1 MKADRMEL
9 LSHQTV
15 QRFPYDEGRVN
26 TVKTLVLIL
35 ALAAAGTVTATAQ
48 DDVVF
53 RSGVSLVRVDAE
65 AVDAGGRVVSG
76 LTTADFI
83 VLDEGKAQTLV
94 NFSFEEDPLDLI
106 LLFDLAGSMHGKV
119 LSVVRA
125 AELGL
130 HELRKGDQVDV
141 MVFNTRAQDIQ
152 PFTADLGA
160 VNQAILLRVL
170 GLKFGGGSQIE
181 MPADDAALR
190 FRSEPKSKRK
200 RAVLAIT
207 DKAGGNNASA
217 TAAVRD
223 LWASDAVLSELVL
236 GGSGQTRLMES
247 GTNAIVD
254 QTGGAT
260 IVAGVPGEAF
270 QESVHYLRSGYTMY
284 YPLPGAAAGSE
295 RRLQV
300 ELTADAIKRFPNVRL
315 RARSGYV
322 VPSVR

>member
-1 MKADRMEL
+1 MILTAAM
-9 LSHQTV
+9 TV
-15 QRFPYDEGRVN
+15 
-26 TVKTLVLIL
+26 
-35 ALAAAGTVTATAQ
+35 TAQ

-76 LTTADFI
+76 LTKDDFV
-83 VLDEGKAQTLV
+83 VLDEGKTQTLV

-106 LLFDLAGSMHGKV
+106 LLFDMAGSMHGKI
-119 LSVVRA
+119 LEVVRA
-125 AELGL
+125 AELGF
-130 HELRKGDQVDV
+130 HELRRGDRVDV

-152 PFTADLGA
+152 PFTADLGT

-181 MPADDAALR
+181 TPADDAALR
-190 FRSEPKSKRK
+190 FRGEPASKRK
-200 RAVLAIT
+200 RAILVVS
-207 DKAGGNNASA
+207 DKTGSNNAGA
-217 TAAVRD
+217 TAAAVRD

-236 GGSGQTRLMES
+236 GSGGQTRLMES
-247 GTNAIVD
+247 GTNEIVD
-254 QTGGAT
+254 RTGGAT
-260 IVAGVPGEAF
+260 VAAGIPGEAF

-284 YPLPGAAAGSE
+284 YPLPAAAAGSE

-300 ELTADAIKRFPNVRL
+300 QLTPAAMKQNPNVRL

-322 VPSVR
+322 VPAAK

>member
-1 MKADRMEL
+1 MKPL
-9 LSHQTV
+9 
-15 QRFPYDEGRVN
+15 F
-26 TVKTLVLIL
+26 LIL
-35 ALAAAGTVTATAQ
+35 ALAMAAGAQ

-65 AVDAGGRVVSG
+65 AVDATGHVVSG
-76 LTTADFI
+76 LTKDDFV

-94 NFSFEEDPLDLI
+94 NFSFEEEPLDLI
-106 LLFDLAGSMHGKV
+106 LLFDMAGSMHGKV
-119 LSVVRA
+119 LGVVRA
-125 AELGL
+125 AELGF
-130 HELRKGDQVDV
+130 HELRKGDRVDV

-152 PFTADLGA
+152 PFTADLDA

-200 RAVLAIT
+200 RAVLVIT
-207 DKAGGNNASA
+207 DKTGESNSGAAG
-217 TAAVRD
+217 TIRD

-236 GGSGQTRLMES
+236 GEGGQTRLMDS

-254 QTGGAT
+254 RTGGAA

-284 YPLPGAAAGSE
+284 YPLPDAAPGSE
-295 RRLQV
+295 RRLRV
-300 ELTADAIKRFPNVRL
+300 ELTPAATQRFPGVRL
-315 RARSGYV
+315 RARLGYV
-322 VPSVR
+322 VAR

>member
-1 MKADRMEL
+1 MM
-9 LSHQTV
+9 
-15 QRFPYDEGRVN
+15 N
-26 TVKTLVLIL
+26 TVKALFLIL
-35 ALAAAGTVTATAQ
+35 IATVTARAQ

-65 AVDAGGRVVSG
+65 AVDFGGRVVSG
-76 LTTADFI
+76 LTKDDFV

-125 AELGL
+125 AELGF
-130 HELRKGDQVDV
+130 HELRRGDRVDV

-152 PFTADLGA
+152 PFTTDLGA

-170 GLKFGGGSQIE
+170 ALKFGGGSQIE
-181 MPADDAALR
+181 APAADAALR

-200 RAVLAIT
+200 RAVLVVS
-207 DKAGGNNASA
+207 DKTGSNNAGA

-236 GGSGQTRLMES
+236 GGSGQTRLMED
-247 GTNAIVD
+247 GTNAVVD
-254 QTGGAT
+254 RTGGAT

-270 QESVHYLRSGYTMY
+270 QESVHYLRSGYSMY
-284 YPLPGAAAGSE
+284 YPLPDAAAGSE

-300 ELTADAIKRFPNVRL
+300 ELTADAMKRFPNVRL
-315 RARSGYV
+315 RARLGYV
-322 VPSVR
+322 VPAR

>member
-1 MKADRMEL
+1 M
-9 LSHQTV
+9 TV
-15 QRFPYDEGRVN
+15 S
-26 TVKTLVLIL
+26 
-35 ALAAAGTVTATAQ
+35 AQ

-65 AVDAGGRVVSG
+65 AVDSGGRVVSG
-76 LTTADFI
+76 LTKDDFV

-125 AELGL
+125 AELGF
-130 HELRKGDQVDV
+130 HELRRGDRVDV

-152 PFTADLGA
+152 PFTTDLGA

-170 GLKFGGGSQIE
+170 ALKFGGGSQIE
-181 MPADDAALR
+181 APAADAALG
-190 FRSEPKSKRK
+190 FRGEPKSKRK
-200 RAVLAIT
+200 RAVLVVS
-207 DKAGGNNASA
+207 DKTGSNNAGA

-236 GGSGQTRLMES
+236 GGSGQTRLMED
-247 GTNAIVD
+247 GTNAVVD
-254 QTGGAT
+254 RTGGAT

-270 QESVHYLRSGYTMY
+270 QESVHYLRSGYSMY
-284 YPLPGAAAGSE
+284 YPLPDAAAGSE

-300 ELTADAIKRFPNVRL
+300 ELTADAMKRFPNVRL
-315 RARSGYV
+315 RARLGYV
-322 VPSVR
+322 VPSR